1 MDSTKLLRGY
11 AGKLEEA
18 DKALTTVVRRAE
30 KLADQRDRTEAQRG
44 ELEAQIETTE
54 QTLTELRAEDETLKA
69 ELLDSMMED
78 DTVKQRE
85 LKQRRKS
92 VADTIRDGESEI
104 EQLTASLEQLPDLDR
119 DAAALAV
126 ELDRLKTGD
135 WYGFVEEMRKALRTS
150 AAALDSKR
158 NEARKNLPKF
168 DSGTYESIRLEEDEQ
183 YRKAKEHQEWQEN
196 QLQARLERN
205 RQNLA
210 DAQKQHV
217 GTGDRGSRRAATIG
231 DATRK
236 IRESRRGGWVELDR

>member
-1 MDSTKLLRGY
+1 MS
-11 AGKLEEA
+11 
-18 DKALTTVVRRAE
+18 
-30 KLADQRDRTEAQRG
+30 
-44 ELEAQIETTE
+44 QIEAAE
-54 QTLTELRAEDETLKA
+54 QTLTELRAEDATIKP
-69 ELLDSMMED
+69 ELLEAIMQD

-85 LKQRRKS
+85 LKQRRKA
-92 VADTIRDGESEI
+92 VADGLRDGETEI
-104 EQLTASLEQLPDLDR
+104 EQLTASLADLADLDR
-119 DAAALAV
+119 EAAALAV

-158 NEARKNLPKF
+158 GEARKRLPAF
-168 DSGTYESIRLEEDEQ
+168 DRGTYEAIRLEEDEQ

-196 QLQARLERN
+196 QLQKRIERN
-205 RQNLA
+205 RQSLQ
-210 DAQKQHV
+210 DAQQQHV